1 MVAMYQVPRVA
12 LTQAVD
18 QGKQV
23 AADILQLQ
31 LRVSKQYISED
42 AAVDEYQT
50 LLRRVEA
57 IRGLAEQA
65 QAAMFEL
72 SPPNMQPLPEAMTL
86 GLAELR
92 ALDADLRSR
101 AGDKHKVNTEIARVN
116 GEQIMPA
123 ATAWY
128 TQSVGQ
134 LGAVDA
140 PGSGAGC
147 LDSKRIVTLGP
158 NGRGVAAAA
167 ITMPILD

>member
-1 MVAMYQVPRVA
+1 MYQVPRVA

-92 ALDADLRSR
+92 ALDADLRSQ
-101 AGDKHKVNTEIARVN
+101 AGDKRKVNTEIARVN

-123 ATAWY
+123 AAAWF
-128 TQSVGQ
+128 TQSVGEI
-134 LGAVDA
+134 GAVDA
-140 PGSGAGC
+140 PGSGNQC
-147 LDSKRIVTLGP
+147 LDSKRVVTLGP
-158 NGRGVAAAA
+158 HGRGVAAAA

>member
-12 LTQAVD
+12 LIQAVE
-18 QGKQV
+18 QGKQA

-31 LRVSKQYISED
+31 MRVSLNYISED
-42 AAVDEYQT
+42 EAVDKYQI
-50 LLRRVEA
+50 LLQRVEA

-72 SPPNMQPLPEAMTL
+72 SPPNIQPLPEGMTL

-92 ALDADLRSR
+92 ALDADLRSST
-101 AGDKHKVNTEIARVN
+101 GDKQKVNAEIARIN

-123 ATAWY
+123 AAAWY
-128 TQSVGQ
+128 AQSVGKF
-134 LGAVDA
+134 GAVDVDS
-140 PGSGAGC
+140 SGTKC
-147 LDSKRIVTLGP
+147 LSEKRIVTLGP
-158 NGRGVAAAA
+158 SGRGVSAAA